1 MNPFRPLVLFLSLVL
16 GFSATG
22 QPEVA
27 FEAANAAYERGEY
40 DNALAQYEA
49 ILEDHRHFESEF
61 NAGNAAYKL
70 GAWGRARLHYERAK
84 LLDPSNEHLQAN
96 LALLESK
103 IVDRITAIPKLGL
116 TSWLSSWVGPGRLSA
131 WVWWTLLWWS
141 TSWVLWM
148 VRWRK
153 TSQDSRNTLG
163 FLATASLV
171 LGLIGLGCVR
181 ESNARMA
188 SALQLVVMSERVDVT
203 SSPSMSG
210 TVLFQLHEGTRACIL
225 DRTEDWTEV
234 ELDNGN
240 VGWIPESATEDV

>member
-1 MNPFRPLVLFLSLVL
+1 MKPLRSLLLLLSLAMVHT
-16 GFSATG
+16 AHG
-22 QPEVA
+22 QPGVA
-27 FEAANAAYERGEY
+27 FEAANAAYEAGEY
-40 DNALAQYEA
+40 DDALMRYESL
-49 ILEDHRHFESEF
+49 LETHRHFESEF
-61 NAGNAAYKL
+61 NAGNAAFKL

-116 TSWLSSWVGPGRLSA
+116 TSWLSSWVGPGMLTG
-131 WVWWTLLWWS
+131 WVCWTLLWWS
-141 TSWVLWM
+141 LSWVLWM

-153 TSQDSRNTLG
+153 TSQDSRNTIG
-163 FLATASLV
+163 FLAFASLI

-181 ESNARMA
+181 ESNARTE
-188 SALQLVVMSERVDVT
+188 SARQLVVMSERVDVT
-203 SSPSMSG
+203 SSPSAAG
-210 TVLFQLHEGTRACIL
+210 TVLFQLHEGTCAFIL
-225 DRTEDWTEV
+225 DRTPGWTEV